1 VTPLA
6 RILGSV
12 STFYVMVVLVIAAD
26 TLLAIQVILGQ
37 TFARYMMIVV
47 LFIWTTIAFMHSRG
61 RQRNLEHWE
70 RSLDN
75 LHETNELCNDYASLL
90 GEACGSLSTWDR
102 EEAEEIVQRA
112 KTIGRLRQANFDERM
127 GNDRDRSD

>member
-1 VTPLA
+1 MTPLA
-6 RILGSV
+6 RILEGIGV
-12 STFYVMVVLVIAAD
+12 FYVMVALVLVAH
-26 TLLAIQVILGQ
+26 TLLAIQVIMGE
-37 TFARYMMIVV
+37 TFASYMIVV
-47 LFIWTTIAFMHSRG
+47 VLFMWTAIAFVHSRG

-70 RSLDN
+70 RSLQN

-90 GEACGSLSTWDR
+90 GEACGSLATWDR
-102 EEAEEIVQRA
+102 EEAEDIVQRA